1 MMKNEHDVMNINYE
15 IGIVKHDIIVN
26 GKGTNIMI
34 VKHCLLNI
42 NHDTMNG
49 KQNIMIVKH

>member
-1 MMKNEHDVMNINYE
+1 MKNEHDVMNINYE
-15 IGIVKHDIIVN
+15 IGIVKHDIVN